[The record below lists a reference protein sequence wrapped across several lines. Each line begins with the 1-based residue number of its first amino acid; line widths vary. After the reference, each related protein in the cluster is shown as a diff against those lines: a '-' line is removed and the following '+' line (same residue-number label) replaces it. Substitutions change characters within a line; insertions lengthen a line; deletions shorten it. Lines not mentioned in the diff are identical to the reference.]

1 MPIEVGGLMS
11 ILVGGTE
18 VLITHGTVE
27 HTILGIMIGHG
38 ILPGILLGTTDIM
51 AGTVLTMD
59 GDGTIR
65 ITTGDT
71 EAGMEIITI
80 IMEEE
85 HGTVGSVRTL
95 ADITVTDIAGIQPDV
110 IIHRGDIPTP
120 AIMDELHAKL
130 HQEDKVLREE

>member
-1 MPIEVGGLMS
+1 MS